1 MHASCAGIASI
12 CKCYST
18 VFYMLVSLIMSY
30 ELTEDV
36 SSVLHSTSSAL
47 PPWATIQDFV
57 DRLLKEDSDM
67 SLSDA
72 A

>member
-1 MHASCAGIASI
+1 MASI
-12 CKCYST
+12 CEWYLR
-18 VFYMLVSLIMSY
+18 VLYMFVSLIMSY

-36 SSVLHSTSSAL
+36 STALQSPSSAL